1 MELTSWKTSNLII
14 FHDEEWLDQSG
25 SFVADKKEILDDN
38 ST

>member
-25 SFVADKKEILDDN
+25 SFVADKKETLEDN